1 MSPRKPQK
9 TLALPIR
16 SPRASGTTAG
26 SLGRLW
32 AEFTDPGPAGDTPV
46 FLKKYAEGFVPG
58 CMGLPFL
65 GAGIAVMTLASHRID
80 AADKKT
86 FLPILFGGVFALAGV
101 LVTTLGAKTILRKSG
116 APAPRNG
123 APWSSDNDWDTAGA
137 VPDGSGSGFRAV
149 VGRLVFFLFIGFLN
163 FLWTVHMAA
172 GARVIVSLVLGLFDL
187 VAVLVLYDTLRRM
200 VQAVRVGTPRLAW
213 RSFPS
218 FTGGRFEAVFQ
229 TTRAMRPNGPPSV
242 TLRRIEQRLNDASAD
257 TADTADADDAGDSEN
272 AEHVPAAAA
281 AMRAYEA
288 WSATQTFPAFAQGT
302 MTSFP
307 ITMDVPVDQPGT
319 DLSKDQCTYW
329 QLAVSVPVVGP
340 DLEAVFLVPIYERPK

>member
-1 MSPRKPQK
+1 MSPRKSLKPV
-9 TLALPIR
+9 ALPIR
-16 SPRASGTTAG
+16 SPRPPGTTRG
-26 SLGRLW
+26 SLRRLY

-123 APWSSDNDWDTAGA
+123 APWTSDNDWDTSGAG
-137 VPDGSGSGFRAV
+137 PDGSESGFRAV
-149 VGRLVFFLFIGFLN
+149 VGRLIFFLFIGFLN

-187 VAVLVLYDTLRRM
+187 VAVLVLYDTLRKM

-213 RSFPS
+213 RTFPS

-229 TTRAMRPNGPPSV
+229 TTRAMRPTGPPQV

-257 TADTADADDAGDSEN
+257 ADAGDSDT
-272 AEHVPAAAA
+272 AEDVPAAAA

-288 WSATQTFPAFAQGT
+288 WSATQTLPAFAQGT

-307 ITMDVPVDQPGT
+307 IAMEVPANQPGT

-329 QLAVSVPVVGP
+329 QLAVSVPVLGP

>member
-9 TLALPIR
+9 ALALPIR
-16 SPRASGTTAG
+16 SPRPSGTTAG

-65 GAGIAVMTLASHRID
+65 GAGVAVMTLASHRID
-80 AADKKT
+80 ASDKKT
-86 FLPILFGGVFALAGV
+86 FLPILFGGVFAIAGV

-116 APAPRNG
+116 APASRNG
-123 APWSSDNDWDTAGA
+123 APWTSDNDWDTSGA
-137 VPDGSGSGFRAV
+137 RPDGSESGFRAV

-187 VAVLVLYDTLRRM
+187 VAVLVLYDTLRKM

-242 TLRRIEQRLNDASAD
+242 TLRRIEQRLNDTSA
-257 TADTADADDAGDSEN
+257 DAGDTES
-272 AEHVPAAAA
+272 AEDVARGPAAAA

-288 WSATQTFPAFAQGT
+288 WSATQSLPAFAQGT

-307 ITMDVPVDQPGT
+307 ITMDVPASQPGT

-340 DLEAVFLVPIYERPK
+340 DLEAVFLVPIYERPS